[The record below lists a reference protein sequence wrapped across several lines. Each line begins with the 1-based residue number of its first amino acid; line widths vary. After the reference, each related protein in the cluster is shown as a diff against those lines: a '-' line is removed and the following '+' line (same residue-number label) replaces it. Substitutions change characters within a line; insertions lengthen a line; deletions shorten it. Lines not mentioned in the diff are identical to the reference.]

1 MKKIVLVDGNNLLFR
16 SYYATAYTGNIMR
29 NKEGF
34 PTNGVY
40 GFVNMINKIISE
52 EKPEYMMVAFDIGK
66 TFRHEKYERYK
77 DGRRE
82 TPDDLKVQFPVA
94 KKILTAM
101 GIKYL
106 ECAGYEADDIIGTIS
121 MWCEKDPE
129 YEALIVSSDKDLLQ
143 LISDETVVKLLKTKD
158 YIWMDKKT
166 FNDTYGFDPIHMIDL
181 KALMG
186 DSSDN
191 IPGVKGIGEK
201 GAIKLVSEYKTID
214 NIYENID
221 KIKGAMQIKLI
232 DGKEDAYYSKDLVTI
247 YREVPLDITFDDL
260 LYKGENADELIDI
273 YNDLGFYSLLRK
285 INTSEVKKNKEIVG
299 EFVDIPDTA
308 ETEKNKVNNNCN
320 ENIIDNDK
328 NESIVENIKILS
340 NNEDIDKNKIEEFK
354 IISDINDIKI
364 SEDTSIYLDTTIGN
378 YHNAE
383 ILGIALYNSTLSCYI
398 PFDIFK
404 NNTSILDTN
413 YNLSTYDYK
422 KLIVV
427 FNKYGIKVPN
437 INFDTMISAYLLNY
451 ETKDD
456 ICYLANKLEVEIPSY
471 DKKEVVTTEE
481 AARRAILKAKFIYNT
496 KDKLYENMKKEDNI
510 YLFES
515 IEMPLTKVLANMEI
529 EGIRVDKKVL
539 EEMGTEIKIKLEIL
553 TRDIYNYAGEEFNI
567 NSPKQLGEILFDK
580 LKLPGTKKNK
590 NGYATDIDVLKKLT
604 EYPIINKILEYRAL
618 AKLYSTYIDGI
629 ISTIRKDGKIHTIY
643 TQTLTRTG
651 RLSSIEPNLQNIPMR
666 SEYGRLIRKA
676 FIPENNSVILSSDY
690 SQIELRV
697 FAHLSGVN
705 DLINAFKE
713 GVDIHTK
720 TAMDIFKVPMEGVT
734 KNMRRQAKAVNFGI
748 LYGISSYGLAEDIGI
763 PVKEA
768 KEFINKY
775 FETYPGV
782 KDYMDKEIDEAKRTG
797 YVKTIMN
804 RKRVIEEL
812 KSSNYKVRSMGER
825 MALNTPVQGS
835 ASDILKKAMVEI
847 NNIFEK
853 ENIKSKMLL
862 QVHDELIF
870 NVYNDEIDK
879 VKDIVYNTMT
889 KVFELKVPLDVDI
902 ELGNNWYEAK

>member
-40 GFVNMINKIISE
+40 GFVNMINKIISD

-77 DGRRE
+77 DGRKE

-221 KIKGAMQIKLI
+221 KIKGATQIKLI

-285 INTSEVKKNKEIVG
+285 INTSDIKK
-299 EFVDIPDTA
+299 
-308 ETEKNKVNNNCN
+308 EK
-320 ENIIDNDK
+320 
-328 NESIVENIKILS
+328 SR
-340 NNEDIDKNKIEEFK
+340 EDEFK
-354 IISDINDIKI
+354 IISDINDVKI

-378 YHNAE
+378 YHDAE

-398 PFDIFK
+398 PYDIFK
-404 NNTSILDTN
+404 NNTSILDTD

-451 ETKDD
+451 DTKDD
-456 ICYLANKLEVEIPSY
+456 ICYLANKLNIYIPSY

-481 AARRAILKAKFIYNT
+481 AARRAILKARFIYNT
-496 KDKLYENMKKEDNI
+496 KDKLYEDMKMEDNI
-510 YLFES
+510 YLFEN
-515 IEMPLTKVLANMEI
+515 IEMPLAKVLAKMETT
-529 EGIRVDKKVL
+529 GIRVDKKVL

-580 LKLPGTKKNK
+580 LKLPGAKKNK

-629 ISTIRKDGKIHTIY
+629 ISTIREDGKIHTIY

-676 FIPENNSVILSSDY
+676 FIPEDNSVILSSDY

-782 KDYMDKEIDEAKRTG
+782 KDYMDKEIDEAKRNG

-812 KSSNYKVRSMGER
+812 KSSNYMVRSMGER

-847 NNIFEK
+847 SDIFEK

>member
-40 GFVNMINKIISE
+40 GFVNMINKIISD

-221 KIKGAMQIKLI
+221 KIKGATQIKLI

-285 INTSEVKKNKEIVG
+285 INTSDIKK
-299 EFVDIPDTA
+299 
-308 ETEKNKVNNNCN
+308 EK
-320 ENIIDNDK
+320 
-328 NESIVENIKILS
+328 SR
-340 NNEDIDKNKIEEFK
+340 EDEFK
-354 IISDINDIKI
+354 IISDINDVKI

-378 YHNAE
+378 YHDAE

-398 PFDIFK
+398 PYDIFK
-404 NNTSILDTN
+404 NNTSILDTD

-456 ICYLANKLEVEIPSY
+456 ICYLANKLNIYIPSY

-481 AARRAILKAKFIYNT
+481 AARRAILKARFIYNT
-496 KDKLYENMKKEDNI
+496 KDKLYEDMKREDNI

-515 IEMPLTKVLANMEI
+515 IEMPLAKVLAKMETT
-529 EGIRVDKKVL
+529 GIRVDKKVL

-580 LKLPGTKKNK
+580 LKLPGAKKNK

-629 ISTIRKDGKIHTIY
+629 ISTIREDGKIHTIY

-782 KDYMDKEIDEAKRTG
+782 KDYMDKEIDEAKRNG

-812 KSSNYKVRSMGER
+812 KSSNYMVRSMGER

-847 NNIFEK
+847 SDIFEK

>member
-40 GFVNMINKIISE
+40 GFVNMINKIISD

-221 KIKGAMQIKLI
+221 KIKGATQIKLI

-285 INTSEVKKNKEIVG
+285 INTSDIKK
-299 EFVDIPDTA
+299 
-308 ETEKNKVNNNCN
+308 EKSR
-320 ENIIDNDK
+320 E
-328 NESIVENIKILS
+328 
-340 NNEDIDKNKIEEFK
+340 EEFK

-378 YHNAE
+378 YHDAE

-496 KDKLYENMKKEDNI
+496 KDKLYEDMKREDNI
-510 YLFES
+510 YLFEN
-515 IEMPLTKVLANMEI
+515 IEMPLAKVLANMEI

-539 EEMGTEIKIKLEIL
+539 EEMGIEIKIKLEIL

-629 ISTIRKDGKIHTIY
+629 ISTIREDGKIHTIY

-676 FIPENNSVILSSDY
+676 FIPEDNSVILSSDY

-782 KDYMDKEIDEAKRTG
+782 KDYMDKEIDEAKRNG

-812 KSSNYKVRSMGER
+812 KSSNYMVRSMGER

-847 NNIFEK
+847 SDIFEK

>member
-121 MWCEKDPE
+121 MWCENDPE

-221 KIKGAMQIKLI
+221 KIKGATQIKLI

-285 INTSEVKKNKEIVG
+285 INISEVKKKE
-299 EFVDIPDTA
+299 DR
-308 ETEKNKVNNNCN
+308 K
-320 ENIIDNDK
+320 
-328 NESIVENIKILS
+328 
-340 NNEDIDKNKIEEFK
+340 EEFK
-354 IISDINDIKI
+354 IISDINDVKI

-378 YHNAE
+378 YHDAE

-404 NNTSILDTN
+404 NNTSILDTD

-456 ICYLANKLEVEIPSY
+456 ICYLANKLNIYIPSY

-481 AARRAILKAKFIYNT
+481 VARRAILKARFIYNT
-496 KDKLYENMKKEDNI
+496 KDKLYEDMKREDNI

-515 IEMPLTKVLANMEI
+515 IEMPLAKVLAKMETT
-529 EGIRVDKKVL
+529 GIRVDKKVL

-580 LKLPGTKKNK
+580 LKLPGAKKNK

-629 ISTIRKDGKIHTIY
+629 ISTIREDGKIHTIY

-676 FIPENNSVILSSDY
+676 FIPEDNSVILSSDY

-782 KDYMDKEIDEAKRTG
+782 KDYMDKEIDEAKRNG

-812 KSSNYKVRSMGER
+812 KSSNYMVRSMGER

-847 NNIFEK
+847 SDIFEK

>member
-221 KIKGAMQIKLI
+221 KIKGATQIKLI

-285 INTSEVKKNKEIVG
+285 INTSDIKK
-299 EFVDIPDTA
+299 
-308 ETEKNKVNNNCN
+308 EK
-320 ENIIDNDK
+320 
-328 NESIVENIKILS
+328 SR
-340 NNEDIDKNKIEEFK
+340 EDEFK
-354 IISDINDIKI
+354 IISDINDVKI

-378 YHNAE
+378 YHDAE

-398 PFDIFK
+398 PYDIFK
-404 NNTSILDTN
+404 NNTSILDTD

-456 ICYLANKLEVEIPSY
+456 ICYLANKLNIYIPSY

-481 AARRAILKAKFIYNT
+481 AARRAILKARFIYNT
-496 KDKLYENMKKEDNI
+496 KDKLYEDMKREDNI
-510 YLFES
+510 YLFEN
-515 IEMPLTKVLANMEI
+515 IEMPLAKVLAKMETT
-529 EGIRVDKKVL
+529 GIRVDKKVL

-580 LKLPGTKKNK
+580 LKLPGAKKNK

-629 ISTIRKDGKIHTIY
+629 ISTIREDGKIHTIY

-676 FIPENNSVILSSDY
+676 FIPEDNSVILSSDY

-705 DLINAFKE
+705 DLINAFKD

-782 KDYMDKEIDEAKRTG
+782 KDYMDKEIDEAKRNG

-812 KSSNYKVRSMGER
+812 KSSNYMVRSMGER

>member
-221 KIKGAMQIKLI
+221 KIKGATQIKLI

-285 INTSEVKKNKEIVG
+285 INTSDIKK
-299 EFVDIPDTA
+299 
-308 ETEKNKVNNNCN
+308 EK
-320 ENIIDNDK
+320 
-328 NESIVENIKILS
+328 SR
-340 NNEDIDKNKIEEFK
+340 EEKFK
-354 IISDINDIKI
+354 IISDINDVKI

-378 YHNAE
+378 YHDAE

-398 PFDIFK
+398 PYDIFK
-404 NNTSILDTN
+404 NNTSILDTD

-451 ETKDD
+451 DTKDD
-456 ICYLANKLEVEIPSY
+456 ICYLANKLNIYIPSY

-481 AARRAILKAKFIYNT
+481 AIRRAILKAKFIYNT
-496 KDKLYENMKKEDNI
+496 KDKLYEDMKREDNI

-515 IEMPLTKVLANMEI
+515 IEMPLAKVLAKMETT
-529 EGIRVDKKVL
+529 GIRVDKKVL

-580 LKLPGTKKNK
+580 LKLPGAKKNK

-629 ISTIRKDGKIHTIY
+629 ISTIREDGKIHTIY

-676 FIPENNSVILSSDY
+676 FIPEDNSVILSSDY

-782 KDYMDKEIDEAKRTG
+782 KDYMDKEIDEAKRNG

-812 KSSNYKVRSMGER
+812 KSSNYMVRSMGER

>member
-221 KIKGAMQIKLI
+221 KIKGATQIKLI

-285 INTSEVKKNKEIVG
+285 INTSDIKK
-299 EFVDIPDTA
+299 
-308 ETEKNKVNNNCN
+308 EK
-320 ENIIDNDK
+320 
-328 NESIVENIKILS
+328 SR
-340 NNEDIDKNKIEEFK
+340 EEKFK
-354 IISDINDIKI
+354 IISDINDVKI

-378 YHNAE
+378 YHDAE

-398 PFDIFK
+398 PYDIFK
-404 NNTSILDTN
+404 NNTSILDTD

-456 ICYLANKLEVEIPSY
+456 ICYLANKLNIYIPSY
-471 DKKEVVTTEE
+471 DKKEVVTSEE
-481 AARRAILKAKFIYNT
+481 AIRRAILKAKFIYNT
-496 KDKLYENMKKEDNI
+496 KDKLYEDMKREDNI

-515 IEMPLTKVLANMEI
+515 IEMPLAKVLANMEI

-580 LKLPGTKKNK
+580 LKLPGAKKNK

-629 ISTIRKDGKIHTIY
+629 ISTIREDGKIHTIY

-676 FIPENNSVILSSDY
+676 FIPEDNSVILSSDY

-782 KDYMDKEIDEAKRTG
+782 KDYMDKEIDEAKRNG

-812 KSSNYKVRSMGER
+812 KSSNYMVRSMGER

>member
-221 KIKGAMQIKLI
+221 KIKGATQIKLI

-285 INTSEVKKNKEIVG
+285 INTSDIKK
-299 EFVDIPDTA
+299 
-308 ETEKNKVNNNCN
+308 EK
-320 ENIIDNDK
+320 
-328 NESIVENIKILS
+328 SR
-340 NNEDIDKNKIEEFK
+340 EEKFK
-354 IISDINDIKI
+354 IISDINDVKI

-378 YHNAE
+378 YHDAE

-398 PFDIFK
+398 PYDIFK
-404 NNTSILDTN
+404 NNTSILDTD

-456 ICYLANKLEVEIPSY
+456 ICYLANKLNIYIPSY
-471 DKKEVVTTEE
+471 DKKEVVATEE
-481 AARRAILKAKFIYNT
+481 AARRAILKARFIYNT
-496 KDKLYENMKKEDNI
+496 KDKLYEDMKREDNI
-510 YLFES
+510 YLFEN
-515 IEMPLTKVLANMEI
+515 IEMPLAKVLAKMETT
-529 EGIRVDKKVL
+529 GIRVDKKVL

-580 LKLPGTKKNK
+580 LKLPGAKKNK

-629 ISTIRKDGKIHTIY
+629 ISTIREDGKIHTIY

-782 KDYMDKEIDEAKRTG
+782 KDYMDKEIDEAKRNG

-812 KSSNYKVRSMGER
+812 KSSNYMVRSMGER

>member
-221 KIKGAMQIKLI
+221 KIKGATQIKLI

-285 INTSEVKKNKEIVG
+285 INTSDIKK
-299 EFVDIPDTA
+299 
-308 ETEKNKVNNNCN
+308 EK
-320 ENIIDNDK
+320 
-328 NESIVENIKILS
+328 SR
-340 NNEDIDKNKIEEFK
+340 EEKFK
-354 IISDINDIKI
+354 IISDINDVKI

-378 YHNAE
+378 YHDAE

-398 PFDIFK
+398 PYDIFK
-404 NNTSILDTN
+404 NNTSILDTD

-456 ICYLANKLEVEIPSY
+456 ICYLANKLNIYIPSY
-471 DKKEVVTTEE
+471 DKKEVVATEE
-481 AARRAILKAKFIYNT
+481 AARRAILKARFIYNT
-496 KDKLYENMKKEDNI
+496 KDKLYEDMKREDNI
-510 YLFES
+510 YLFEN
-515 IEMPLTKVLANMEI
+515 IEMPLAKVLAKMETT
-529 EGIRVDKKVL
+529 GIRVDKKVL

-580 LKLPGTKKNK
+580 LKLPGAKKNK

-629 ISTIRKDGKIHTIY
+629 ISTIREDGKIHTIY

-676 FIPENNSVILSSDY
+676 FIPEDNSVILSSDY

-782 KDYMDKEIDEAKRTG
+782 KDYMDKEIDEAKRNG

-812 KSSNYKVRSMGER
+812 KSSNYMVRSMGER

>member
-221 KIKGAMQIKLI
+221 KIKGATQIKLI

-285 INTSEVKKNKEIVG
+285 INTSDIKK
-299 EFVDIPDTA
+299 
-308 ETEKNKVNNNCN
+308 EK
-320 ENIIDNDK
+320 
-328 NESIVENIKILS
+328 SR
-340 NNEDIDKNKIEEFK
+340 EEKFK

-378 YHNAE
+378 YHDAE

-398 PFDIFK
+398 PYDIFK
-404 NNTSILDTN
+404 NNTSILDTD

-456 ICYLANKLEVEIPSY
+456 ICYLANKLNIYIPSY
-471 DKKEVVTTEE
+471 DKKEVVTSEE
-481 AARRAILKAKFIYNT
+481 AIRRAILKAKFIYNT
-496 KDKLYENMKKEDNI
+496 KDKLYEDMKREDNI

-515 IEMPLTKVLANMEI
+515 IEMPLAKVLANMEI

-580 LKLPGTKKNK
+580 LKLPGAKKNK

-629 ISTIRKDGKIHTIY
+629 ISTIREDGKIHTIY

-666 SEYGRLIRKA
+666 SEYGRLIRNA
-676 FIPENNSVILSSDY
+676 FIPEDNSVILSSDY

-782 KDYMDKEIDEAKRTG
+782 KDYMDKEIDEAKRNG

-812 KSSNYKVRSMGER
+812 KSSNYMVRSMGER

-847 NNIFEK
+847 SDIFEK

>member
-221 KIKGAMQIKLI
+221 KIKGATQIKLI

-285 INTSEVKKNKEIVG
+285 INTSDIKK
-299 EFVDIPDTA
+299 
-308 ETEKNKVNNNCN
+308 EK
-320 ENIIDNDK
+320 
-328 NESIVENIKILS
+328 SR
-340 NNEDIDKNKIEEFK
+340 EEKFK

-378 YHNAE
+378 YHDAE

-398 PFDIFK
+398 PYDIFK
-404 NNTSILDTN
+404 NNTNILDTD

-456 ICYLANKLEVEIPSY
+456 ICYLANKLNIYIPSY

-481 AARRAILKAKFIYNT
+481 AARRAILKARFIYNT
-496 KDKLYENMKKEDNI
+496 KDKLYEDMKREDNI
-510 YLFES
+510 YLFEN
-515 IEMPLTKVLANMEI
+515 IEMPLAKVLAKMETT
-529 EGIRVDKKVL
+529 GIRVDKKVL

-580 LKLPGTKKNK
+580 LKLPGAKKNK

-629 ISTIRKDGKIHTIY
+629 ISTIREDGKIHTIY

-676 FIPENNSVILSSDY
+676 FIPEDNSVILSSDY

-782 KDYMDKEIDEAKRTG
+782 KDYMDKEIDEAKRNG

-812 KSSNYKVRSMGER
+812 KSSNYMVRSMGER

-847 NNIFEK
+847 SDIFEK

>member
-40 GFVNMINKIISE
+40 GFVNMINKIISD

-82 TPDDLKVQFPVA
+82 TPDDLKVQFPIA

-221 KIKGAMQIKLI
+221 KIKGATQIKLI

-247 YREVPLDITFDDL
+247 YREVPLNVTFDDL

-285 INTSEVKKNKEIVG
+285 INTNEVKKEENRE
-299 EFVDIPDTA
+299 
-308 ETEKNKVNNNCN
+308 EKFKV
-320 ENIIDNDK
+320 
-328 NESIVENIKILS
+328 
-340 NNEDIDKNKIEEFK
+340 
-354 IISDINDIKI
+354 ISDTNDIKI
-364 SEDTSIYLDTTIGN
+364 SEDTSIYLNTTVGN
-378 YHNAE
+378 YNDAE

-456 ICYLANKLEVEIPSY
+456 ICYLANKLNIYIPSY

-496 KDKLYENMKKEDNI
+496 KDKLYEDMKREDNI
-510 YLFES
+510 YLFEN
-515 IEMPLTKVLANMEI
+515 IEMPLAKVLAKMETT
-529 EGIRVDKKVL
+529 GIRVDKKVL

-580 LKLPGTKKNK
+580 LKLPGAKKNK

-629 ISTIRKDGKIHTIY
+629 ISTIREDGKIHTIY

-676 FIPENNSVILSSDY
+676 FIPEDNSVILSSDY

-782 KDYMDKEIDEAKRTG
+782 KDYMDKEIDEAKRNG

-812 KSSNYKVRSMGER
+812 KSSNYMVRSMGER

-847 NNIFEK
+847 NNIFEQ

>member
-40 GFVNMINKIISE
+40 GFVNMINKIISD

-77 DGRRE
+77 DGRKE

-285 INTSEVKKNKEIVG
+285 INTSDIKK
-299 EFVDIPDTA
+299 
-308 ETEKNKVNNNCN
+308 EK
-320 ENIIDNDK
+320 
-328 NESIVENIKILS
+328 SR
-340 NNEDIDKNKIEEFK
+340 EDEFK
-354 IISDINDIKI
+354 IISDINDVKI

-378 YHNAE
+378 YHDAE

-398 PFDIFK
+398 PYDIFK
-404 NNTSILDTN
+404 NNTNILDTD

-456 ICYLANKLEVEIPSY
+456 ICYLANKLNIYIPSY

-481 AARRAILKAKFIYNT
+481 AARRAILKARFIYNT
-496 KDKLYENMKKEDNI
+496 KDKLYEDMKREDNI
-510 YLFES
+510 YLFEN
-515 IEMPLTKVLANMEI
+515 IEMPLAKVLAKMETT
-529 EGIRVDKKVL
+529 GIRVDKKVL

-580 LKLPGTKKNK
+580 LKLPGAKKNK

-629 ISTIRKDGKIHTIY
+629 ISTIREDGKIHTIY

-676 FIPENNSVILSSDY
+676 FIPEDNSVILSSDY

-782 KDYMDKEIDEAKRTG
+782 KDYMDKEIDEAKKNG

-812 KSSNYKVRSMGER
+812 KSSNYMVRSMGER

-853 ENIKSKMLL
+853 KNIKSKMLL